1 MTDQATPAKVRLTD
15 VLGPWAPAPA
25 RTQWGEGMVE
35 ALVGIGRDETARIYA
50 DKAAAPLVAEA
61 IFADYVRG
69 RLAALRDHYAA
80 QGRPASE
87 DALLFAALAD
97 CEMAILGPNV
107 AGKAPAAP
115 ADGRP

>member
-25 RTQWGEGMVE
+25 RTEWGAGMVE
-35 ALVGIGRDETARIYA
+35 ALVEIGRDETARIFA
-50 DKAAAPLVAEA
+50 DKDAAPLVAEA
-61 IFADYVRG
+61 IFADYVRC

-87 DALLFAALAD
+87 EALLFAAIAD
-97 CEMAILGPNV
+97 CEMAILGPNARV
-107 AGKAPAAP
+107 QAGP
-115 ADGRP
+115 